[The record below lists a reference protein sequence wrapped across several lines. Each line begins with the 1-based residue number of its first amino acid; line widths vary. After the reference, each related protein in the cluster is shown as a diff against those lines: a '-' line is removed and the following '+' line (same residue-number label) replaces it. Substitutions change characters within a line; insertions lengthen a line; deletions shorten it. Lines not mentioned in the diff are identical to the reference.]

1 MVNGPCG
8 SPDGTGMAA
17 MKGRTWTIV
26 ALGSLCLL
34 ADDAQAAI
42 SGQIQARLVITAAC
56 QVSSG
61 GDPSASPIGDPGLLN
76 FGQQG
81 PTWVAPIKASLTNS
95 AEGQLQVACNSSV
108 TGFTVTINGGLNGDG
123 TTRRLSN
130 GRQTIPYRLFV
141 DASGSDSYSI
151 GQQRNF
157 AVSSGRRIPIP
168 VFGSVVANTRAVPA
182 GLYTDTLTITLDW

>member
-1 MVNGPCG
+1 
-8 SPDGTGMAA
+8 
-17 MKGRTWTIV
+17 MKGRNWTIV
-26 ALGSLCLL
+26 VLGSLCLL
-34 ADDAQAAI
+34 VDDAQAAI
-42 SGQIQARLVITAAC
+42 SGQIQARLVIQASC
-56 QVSSG
+56 QVSSAG
-61 GDPSASPIGDPGLLN
+61 NDPAAGPVSDSGLLD
-76 FGQQG
+76 FGRQG
-81 PTWVAPIKASLTNS
+81 PTWVNPIKASLSDS
-95 AEGQLQVACNSSV
+95 AEGRLQVACNPSV

-151 GQQRNF
+151 DQQRNF

-182 GLYTDTLTITLDW
+182 GVYTDTLTITLDW

>member
-1 MVNGPCG
+1 
-8 SPDGTGMAA
+8 
-17 MKGRTWTIV
+17 MKGRNWTII

-42 SGQIQARLVITAAC
+42 SGQIQAR
-56 QVSSG
+56 QVSSAG
-61 GDPSASPIGDPGLLN
+61 SDPVAAPVSDLGLLD
-76 FGQQG
+76 FGRQG
-81 PTWVAPIKASLTNS
+81 PTWVNPIKASLTDS
-95 AEGQLQVACNSSV
+95 AEGRLQVACNPSV
-108 TGFTVTINGGLNGDG
+108 TGFTVTINGDG

-168 VFGSVVANTRAVPA
+168 
-182 GLYTDTLTITLDW
+182 

>member
-1 MVNGPCG
+1 
-8 SPDGTGMAA
+8 

-42 SGQIQARLVITAAC
+42 SGQIQARLVITASC

-61 GDPSASPIGDPGLLN
+61 GSALSTSAISDLGMLD

-81 PTWVAPIKASLTNS
+81 PTWVNPIKASLTDS

-123 TTRRLSN
+123 STRRLSN

-182 GLYTDTLTITLDW
+182 GVYTDTLTITLDW

>member
-1 MVNGPCG
+1 M
-8 SPDGTGMAA
+8 TR
-17 MKGRTWTIV
+17 RTWTTV
-26 ALGSLCLL
+26 ALGALLLL
-34 ADDAQAAI
+34 ADDAYAAI
-42 SGQIQARLVITAAC
+42 TGQIDARLVITASC

-61 GDPSASPIGDPGLLN
+61 TGDVPGSPVSDPGMLD

-81 PTWVAPIKASLTNS
+81 PTWTRPINASLSDS
-95 AEGQLQVACNSSV
+95 ADDQLHVACNSSV

-141 DASGSDSYSI
+141 DASGTDSYSI

-157 AVSSGRRIPIP
+157 AVTNGTQVPIP

-182 GLYTDTLTITLDW
+182 GIYTDILTITLDW

>member
-1 MVNGPCG
+1 
-8 SPDGTGMAA
+8 
-17 MKGRTWTIV
+17 MKGRRWTIV

-42 SGQIQARLVITAAC
+42 SGQIQARLVITASC
-56 QVSSG
+56 QVTNGGSG
-61 GDPSASPIGDPGLLN
+61 SAGGALNSPGVLD

-81 PTWVAPIKASLTNS
+81 PTWVNPIKASLDNS
-95 AEGQLQVACNSSV
+95 ADGQVQVACNPSV

-123 TTRRLSN
+123 STRRLSN

-182 GLYTDTLTITLDW
+182 GVYTDTLTITLDW

>member
-1 MVNGPCG
+1 MR
-8 SPDGTGMAA
+8 
-17 MKGRTWTIV
+17 GRTWTII

-34 ADDAQAAI
+34 VDDAQAAI
-42 SGQIQARLVITAAC
+42 SGQIQARLVISTSC
-56 QVSSG
+56 QVTNGSG
-61 GDPSASPIGDPGLLN
+61 STPAGPVSDRSLLD

-81 PTWVAPIKASLTNS
+81 PTWVTPIKARLTDS
-95 AEGQLQVACNSSV
+95 AEGQLQVACNPSV
-108 TGFTVTINGGLNGDG
+108 TGFTVSINGGLNGDG

-130 GRQTIPYRLFV
+130 GSQTIPYRLFV

-157 AVSSGRRIPIP
+157 AVSSGSRIPIP

-182 GLYTDTLTITLDW
+182 GVYTDTLTITLDW

>member
-1 MVNGPCG
+1 
-8 SPDGTGMAA
+8 
-17 MKGRTWTIV
+17 MKGKTWTII
-26 ALGSLCLL
+26 ALGSLCLVV
-34 ADDAQAAI
+34 DDAQAAI
-42 SGQIQARLVITAAC
+42 SGQFQARLVITASC

-61 GDPSASPIGDPGLLN
+61 GSATHPVTDPGMLD

-81 PTWVAPIKASLTNS
+81 PTWVNPIKASLTNS
-95 AEGQLQVACNSSV
+95 ADGQLQVVCNPSV
-108 TGFTVTINGGLNGDG
+108 TGFTVSINGGLNGDG

-130 GRQTIPYRLFV
+130 GRLTIPYRLFV

-157 AVSSGRRIPIP
+157 AVSSGSRIPIP

-182 GLYTDTLTITLDW
+182 GVYTDTLTITLDW